1 MRVGQEYRIVPVA
14 LPNGVFH
21 PKIIYLANDERQL
34 LLIGS
39 GNVTFGGHGK
49 NTEVFEALS
58 SEQHASVFSDFAD
71 FLESLGSHPEA
82 RIPNRF
88 WIDDF
93 AQRAR
98 QAANTG
104 VGVEGAPLKLIHPI
118 DRTAIEQLPEEIA
131 DVGDCKEVRIVSPYH
146 DPDGEAVHRL
156 ILSVGAL
163 QGVVAVTSDT
173 DTPFPFDAA
182 KTWLTPVTAKK
193 PDIEGK
199 RFVHAKWMEFDCSAG
214 RFLFTGSFN
223 ATRKALATNDNVELG
238 VLRRV
243 ESDDQLLNWIS
254 CESPVFAPN
263 ERYPSGLGSNEIVHA
278 SFDRNNTQR
287 LSGQLITLR
296 DLGGTWQY
304 RLTQAD
310 GLSHEGAVDLE
321 PDGTFEILD
330 PVLEAFSELP
340 ALQIALLCDDR
351 EARGWVHNELLLNV
365 GARRRLTAGALSRL
379 MRRDGSDDD
388 IQALLDYL
396 SISADRHLRLF
407 SSPIVDTNNS
417 GKGSSD
423 QPDADLVRVH
433 LDELTPTSELH
444 DDHIELSGDQLGVD
458 DQFDDALAR
467 VRRMIL
473 GHGRSRST
481 ASNEGLAS
489 SVLAEDEAS
498 DFDRQTSEQVAY
510 TLGLS
515 DFETAIDQMIAECDD
530 QPEKIPG
537 LCIIKLEVGMWMR
550 LHRLDDIDGALEY
563 LGDWLHR
570 TSHFSAPSWLN
581 ERMLAQHFVTGS
593 AICAGLDKSSE
604 NTSQLVSL
612 HDDLERFAKGPV
624 CLEEARTNLV
634 DDVTIGFAGALS
646 RGEESLDLAESLE
659 RVLAT
664 RTRRQQLA
672 EALELRGLEETV
684 PESWPVFSS
693 TTGQA
698 LYQSL
703 HRAGWEKRVTQAI
716 PEFAACSFCYAKYPK
731 QEEAVFASERIGRCV
746 QCKKFSLDLNP

>member
-21 PKIIYLANDERQL
+21 PKVIYLANDERQL

-58 SEQHASVFSDFAD
+58 SEQHASVFAD
-71 FLESLGSHPEA
+71 FSAFLEALGTHPEA
-82 RIPNRF
+82 RIPNRS

-93 AQRAR
+93 AQRAL
-98 QAANTG
+98 QAATPG
-104 VGVEGAPLKLIHPI
+104 VSAKDAPLKLIHPI
-118 DRTAIEQLPEEIA
+118 DRTAIEQLSEETA
-131 DVGDCKEVRIVSPYH
+131 DFGDCQEVRIVSPYY
-146 DPDGEAVHRL
+146 DPDGEAVQKL
-156 ILSVGAL
+156 MSSVGAV
-163 QGVVAVTSDT
+163 QGVVAVTGDKE
-173 DTPFPFDAA
+173 TPFPFDNA
-182 KTWLTPVTAKK
+182 KTWPSPIIAKK
-193 PDIEGK
+193 PETEVK
-199 RFVHAKWMEFDCSAG
+199 RFVHAKWIEFDCSAG
-214 RFLFTGSFN
+214 RLLFTGSFN

-243 ESDDQLLNWIS
+243 ESDDQLLNWTQ
-254 CESPVFAPN
+254 CEPPAFEPN
-263 ERYPSGLGSNEIVHA
+263 ERFPSGLGNNEIVHA
-278 SFDRNNTQR
+278 CFDRHDPQK

-296 DLGGTWQY
+296 ELDGKWQY

-321 PDGTFEILD
+321 LDGTFEIHD
-330 PVLEAFSELP
+330 PDLEPFSELP
-340 ALQIALLCDDR
+340 ALQIVLLCDDR

-407 SSPIVDTNNS
+407 SSPIVDTNNQA
-417 GKGSSD
+417 KGSCDQSD
-423 QPDADLVRVH
+423 AVLVRVR
-433 LDELTPTSELH
+433 LDELSPTSELH
-444 DDHIELSGDQLGVD
+444 DDHIGFSGDKLGVG

-473 GHGRSRST
+473 GHGRSKST
-481 ASNEGLAS
+481 ASNEGLGSAI
-489 SVLAEDEAS
+489 LAEDEVS
-498 DFDRQTSEQVAY
+498 DSDRQTSEQIAY
-510 TLGLS
+510 TLGLK
-515 DFETAIDQMIAECDD
+515 DFEVAIDQMIAECDD
-530 QPEKIPG
+530 QPENIPG
-537 LCIIKLEVGMWMR
+537 LCILELEVGMWMR

-570 TSHFSAPSWLN
+570 TSYLSAPDWLD
-581 ERMLAQHFVTGS
+581 ERMLAQHFVTGT
-593 AICAGLDKSSE
+593 AICAGLDRSSE
-604 NTSQLVSL
+604 NTSQLVRL
-612 HDDLERFAKGPV
+612 HDDLERFAKGSV
-624 CLEEARTNLV
+624 SLEEARKNLINDPTV
-634 DDVTIGFAGALS
+634 GFAGALS
-646 RGEESLDLAESLE
+646 RGTATLDLARSLDK
-659 RVLAT
+659 VLAT

-672 EALELRGLEETV
+672 EALELRDLEVTV

-693 TTGQA
+693 TTGQT
-698 LYQSL
+698 LYKSL
-703 HRAGWEKRVTQAI
+703 NRAGWEKRIKQAI
-716 PEFAACSFCYAKYPK
+716 PEFAACSFCYAKFPK
-731 QEEAVFASERIGRCV
+731 QEEAVFTSERIGLCV